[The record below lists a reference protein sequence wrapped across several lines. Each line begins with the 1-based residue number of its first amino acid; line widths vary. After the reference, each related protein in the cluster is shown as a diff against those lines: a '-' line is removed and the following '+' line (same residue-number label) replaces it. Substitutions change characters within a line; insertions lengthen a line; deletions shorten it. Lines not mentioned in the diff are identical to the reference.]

1 MVMISSLINPTMCFS
16 FLQGIIPILDTLL
29 IFEENG
35 TGDQAIATLVSH
47 DEHWTETSLTGLN
60 ILLSLLA
67 HPNTLFCASASV
79 RIHSLLHSRPLNGRE
94 EAAYLLYHVNK
105 IFAANRQNTDSE
117 HLTYLL
123 PIIKTLIDKSY
134 EILQMNVQIPN
145 IPLHKAT
152 STALEDF
159 RQYSSNEEWQM
170 FIQRQIEPLA
180 EHYRSMSIKPFHM
193 NMKIWWN
200 NCHEMMMIGI
210 HKRNRQIGEE
220 KLKFQSHIV
229 DQWRDRRR
237 TEHHRLV
244 KLAKQRRIH
253 QIHVESEWKDRQ
265 KYFFGE
271 RGPWYNEK
279 NASERHWM
287 LSDRENIHRMRCK
300 LVENDD
306 FNRHE
311 EASRLRD
318 NLGVETRPVLMEE
331 SLKNQNLL
339 FQQETYHGNIID
351 EQELLAATNETQSLL
366 LDEKEKM

>member
-1 MVMISSLINPTMCFS
+1 M
-16 FLQGIIPILDTLL
+16 L

-35 TGDQAIATLVSH
+35 SGDQTNATLISH

-60 ILLSLLA
+60 ILLTLLA
-67 HPNTLFCASASV
+67 HSNILFCASASV

-105 IFAANRQNTDSE
+105 IFSSTSANEDSE

-123 PIIKTLIDKSY
+123 PIIKTLVDKSY

-152 STALEDF
+152 STALDDF
-159 RQYSSNEEWQM
+159 RHYSSNEEWQR
-170 FIQRQIEPLA
+170 FIQRQLEPLA
-180 EHYRSMSIKPFHM
+180 EHYLSMSIRPFQM

-210 HKRNRQIGEE
+210 HKRNRQMGEE

-229 DQWRDRRR
+229 DQWRERRR
-237 TEHHRLV
+237 SEHHRIV

-253 QIHVESEWKDRQ
+253 QVHVESEWEDRR

-279 NASERHWM
+279 SPTQRHWM

-300 LVENDD
+300 LVENDE
-306 FNRHE
+306 FNQHE

-318 NLGVETRPVLMEE
+318 NLGVESRQVLLEE
-331 SLKNQNLL
+331 SLKNPNLL
-339 FQQETYHGNIID
+339 IQQEISYGHHLD
-351 EQELLAATNETQSLL
+351 EQELLAASNETQSLL